1 MSKDIYKVYKITNSV
16 NEKVYIGI
24 TNDIH
29 ARWHRHKKNAINKVN
44 KPLYDSI
51 NKYGIDQFT
60 ITPICSTFTREDLG
74 KLEQQFIKEQ
84 NTIWPNV
91 YNLTSGGEKSWTVS
105 EETRQRL
112 SDIHKGKTLSK
123 EHRQNISNSN
133 KGRKFLKETR
143 QKISEALK
151 GKAKSKEH
159 RQKISELKKGT
170 IPGNKGKY
178 LPDDQVSKHALYM
191 RKYRERH
198 QNKHK

>member
-84 NTIWPNV
+84 NTIWPNG

-112 SDIHKGKTLSK
+112 SDIHKGKTL
-123 EHRQNISNSN
+123 
-133 KGRKFLKETR
+133 
-143 QKISEALK
+143 
-151 GKAKSKEH
+151 SKEH